1 MTTNIGHR
9 DNSQCTGVEAYPEDA
24 APFATETMHRIPS
37 LEVFE
42 AHSFRRHQT
51 AFCVLTLFVLG
62 LLLLLHTFFHSLLGE
77 PSISVIVILGI
88 GFSLKFL
95 EIVWLQG
102 RTDEIGEKTA
112 KTETFLSVAMIFILA
127 GLLAVLTNRD
137 DNPYFVLL
145 AIPILQ
151 CAYYCGLKST
161 AVTIAAA
168 IGMMFWWTH
177 HFFALHPPA
186 RSTEYLEIGMI
197 SIIYALIG
205 SLVWFLIHQ
214 LKHQQFRLYRSLA
227 ALHATREQLVEQEK
241 LAAVGRLASGIAH
254 EIRNPVAMISSSLA
268 TAANTDLGAADREE
282 MVQIAAREASRLG
295 QLTTEF
301 LTYARPLSPQ
311 LSSVLVND
319 LLSYTVDV
327 VKAHAAS
334 RSIQVSYSCSED
346 LAIQV
351 DSAQVQG
358 ALLNLVLNGID
369 AAYSPGA
376 IALDAA
382 RKDTW
387 IQINV
392 QNTGEAISSADL
404 PRIFEP
410 FYSAKPGG
418 TGLGLAIARRVA
430 EVHGGDLWVSSNQK
444 GCVAFSM
451 TLSAVPT
458 DDRIETSHKEL

>member
-1 MTTNIGHR
+1 MTNIMCLDH
-9 DNSQCTGVEAYPEDA
+9 SQSRAVEAYPQDA
-24 APFATETMHRIPS
+24 AAFATKTMHKIPS

-42 AHSFRRHQT
+42 AHSFRRQQT

-102 RTDEIGEKTA
+102 RTDEIGEKAA
-112 KTETFLSVAMIFILA
+112 KRETFLSVAMIFILA
-127 GLLAVLTNRD
+127 GWLAVLTDRD

-161 AVTIAAA
+161 AVTIAAS
-168 IGMMFWWTH
+168 ITMMFWWTE
-177 HFFALHPPA
+177 HFFALHPP
-186 RSTEYLEIGMI
+186 RRPTEYLETGMI
-197 SIIYALIG
+197 SIIYVLIG
-205 SLVWFLIHQ
+205 ILVWLLVHQ
-214 LKHQQFRLYRSLA
+214 LKQQQSRLYESMA
-227 ALHATREQLVEQEK
+227 TLHVTREQLVDEEK

-268 TAANTDLGAADREE
+268 TAANSNLGEADREE
-282 MVQIAAREASRLG
+282 MIQIAAREASRLG

-301 LTYARPLSPQ
+301 LTYARPVAPQ

-319 LLSYTVDV
+319 LLSYTVDA
-327 VKAHAAS
+327 VKAHAAG
-334 RSIQVSYSCSED
+334 RSVEVSYACSED
-346 LAIQV
+346 LTIQV

-358 ALLNLVLNGID
+358 ALLNLVLNAID
-369 AAYSPGA
+369 SSYSPGA
-376 IALDAA
+376 IALEAA
-382 RKDTW
+382 QKDGQV
-387 IQINV
+387 QINV
-392 QNTGEAISSADL
+392 QNTGEPIADADL

-418 TGLGLAIARRVA
+418 TGLGLPIARRVA

-451 TLSAVPT
+451 TLSAIST
-458 DDRIETSHKEL
+458 ENRNKTSHKDL

>member
-1 MTTNIGHR
+1 MTTIRCFEH
-9 DNSQCTGVEAYPEDA
+9 SQILAVEAYPQDDVDFIMEMMRKSPSFELFKADA
-24 APFATETMHRIPS
+24 
-37 LEVFE
+37 
-42 AHSFRRHQT
+42 FRMQQI

-62 LLLLLHTFFHSLLGE
+62 LLLLLHTAFAFRLGE
-77 PSISVIVILGI
+77 PSTPVILVLGV
-88 GFSLKFL
+88 GFTLKFL

-102 RTDEIGEKTA
+102 QAKEITEKTA
-112 KTETFLSVAMIFILA
+112 RRETALSIVGIFILA
-127 GLLAVLTNRD
+127 GLLAFLTDRD

-145 AIPILQ
+145 AIPILE
-151 CAYYCGLKST
+151 CAYQFGLAT
-161 AVTIAAA
+161 TVFTIVSSIA
-168 IGMMFWWTH
+168 MMFWWTD
-177 HFFALHPPA
+177 HFFALHPPP
-186 RSTEYLEIGMI
+186 RSTEYLETGMI
-197 SIIYALIG
+197 AIIYAVIG
-205 SLVWFLIHQ
+205 TLAWFLVHQ
-214 LKHQQFRLYRSLA
+214 LKQQQSKLYESMA
-227 ALHATREQLVEQEK
+227 ALHTAREELANEEK

-268 TAANTDLGAADREE
+268 TAANSALGEADREE
-282 MVQIAAREASRLG
+282 MVQIAAREASRLEH
-295 QLTTEF
+295 LTTEF
-301 LTYARPLSPQ
+301 LTYARPVAPQ
-311 LSSVLVND
+311 LSSILVDD
-319 LLSYTVDV
+319 LLSYTVDA

-334 RSIQVSYSCSED
+334 RSIEIRYSCSED
-346 LAIQV
+346 LAIEV

-358 ALLNLVLNGID
+358 ALLNLVLNAID

-392 QNTGEAISSADL
+392 QNTGEAISAADL

-430 EVHGGDLWVSSNQK
+430 EVHGGDLWVSGNQK

>member
-1 MTTNIGHR
+1 MTTNIGHP
-9 DNSQCTGVEAYPEDA
+9 DNSQCMGVEAYPQDA
-24 APFATETMHRIPS
+24 AAFATKTMHKIPS

-95 EIVWLQG
+95 EIAWLQG

-127 GLLAVLTNRD
+127 GWLAVLTNRD

-168 IGMMFWWTH
+168 IGMMFFWTR
-177 HFFALHPPA
+177 HFFAVHPPP
-186 RSTEYLEIGMI
+186 RPSEFLEVGMI
-197 SIIYALIG
+197 SMIYALVGI
-205 SLVWFLIHQ
+205 LVWLLVHQ
-214 LKHQQFRLYRSLA
+214 LKQQQSRLFESMA
-227 ALHATREQLVEQEK
+227 VLHATREQLVEEEK
-241 LAAVGRLASGIAH
+241 LAVVGRLASGIAH
-254 EIRNPVAMISSSLA
+254 EIRNPVAMISSSLV
-268 TAANTDLGAADREE
+268 TAANSHLGAADREE
-282 MVQIAAREASRLG
+282 MVQIAAREASRLER
-295 QLTTEF
+295 LTTEF
-301 LTYARPLSPQ
+301 LNYARPLAPQ

-334 RSIQVSYSCSED
+334 RSIQVSYFCSED
-346 LAIQV
+346 LAIKV

-382 RKDTW
+382 QKDTLV
-387 IQINV
+387 QIDV
-392 QNTGEAISSADL
+392 QNTGEPIPDADL

-444 GCVAFSM
+444 GRVVFSM
-451 TLSAVPT
+451 TLSDVST
-458 DDRIETSHKEL
+458 EDRIETSHKEL

>member
-1 MTTNIGHR
+1 M
-9 DNSQCTGVEAYPEDA
+9 Y
-24 APFATETMHRIPS
+24 FA
-37 LEVFE
+37 LLNY
-42 AHSFRRHQT
+42 
-51 AFCVLTLFVLG
+51 FC
-62 LLLLLHTFFHSLLGE
+62 
-77 PSISVIVILGI
+77 
-88 GFSLKFL
+88 
-95 EIVWLQG
+95 LQMKI
-102 RTDEIGEKTA
+102 EESK
-112 KTETFLSVAMIFILA
+112 
-127 GLLAVLTNRD
+127 
-137 DNPYFVLL
+137 
-145 AIPILQ
+145 
-151 CAYYCGLKST
+151 

-168 IGMMFWWTH
+168 IGVMFWWTH

-214 LKHQQFRLYRSLA
+214 LKHQQFRLYQSLA

>member
-1 MTTNIGHR
+1 MTNTRRFDH
-9 DNSQCTGVEAYPEDA
+9 SQTPVVEAYPQDDVDFIMEMMRKSPSFELFKADA
-24 APFATETMHRIPS
+24 
-37 LEVFE
+37 
-42 AHSFRRHQT
+42 FRMQQI

-62 LLLLLHTFFHSLLGE
+62 LLLLLHTAFAFRLGE
-77 PSISVIVILGI
+77 PSTPVILVLGV
-88 GFSLKFL
+88 GFTLKFL

-102 RTDEIGEKTA
+102 QAKEITEKTA
-112 KTETFLSVAMIFILA
+112 RRETALSIVGIFILA
-127 GLLAVLTNRD
+127 GLLAFLTDRD

-145 AIPILQ
+145 AIPILES
-151 CAYYCGLKST
+151 AYQFGLAST
-161 AVTIAAA
+161 LLTIVSS
-168 IGMMFWWTH
+168 ITTMFWWTR
-177 HFFALHPPA
+177 HFFALHPPP
-186 RSTEYLEIGMI
+186 RSTEYLETGMI
-197 SIIYALIG
+197 AIIYAVIG
-205 SLVWFLIHQ
+205 TLAWFLVHQ
-214 LKHQQFRLYRSLA
+214 LKQQQSKLYESMA
-227 ALHATREQLVEQEK
+227 ALHTAREELANEEK

-268 TAANTDLGAADREE
+268 TAANSALGEADREE
-282 MVQIAAREASRLG
+282 MVQIAAREASRLEH
-295 QLTTEF
+295 LTTEF
-301 LTYARPLSPQ
+301 LTYARPVAPQ
-311 LSSVLVND
+311 LSSILVDD
-319 LLSYTVDV
+319 LLSYTVDA

-334 RSIQVSYSCSED
+334 RSIEIRYSCSED
-346 LAIQV
+346 LAIEV

-358 ALLNLVLNGID
+358 ALLNLVLNAID

-392 QNTGEAISSADL
+392 QNTGEAISAADL

-430 EVHGGDLWVSSNQK
+430 EVHGGDLWVSGNQK

>member
-1 MTTNIGHR
+1 MTNIMCLDH
-9 DNSQCTGVEAYPEDA
+9 SQSRAVEAYPQDA
-24 APFATETMHRIPS
+24 AAFATKTMHKIPS

-42 AHSFRRHQT
+42 AHSFRRQQT

-112 KTETFLSVAMIFILA
+112 KRETFLSVAMIFILA
-127 GLLAVLTNRD
+127 GWLAVLTDRD

-161 AVTIAAA
+161 AVTIAAS
-168 IGMMFWWTH
+168 ITMMFWWTE
-177 HFFALHPPA
+177 HFFALHPP
-186 RSTEYLEIGMI
+186 RRPTEYLETGMI
-197 SIIYALIG
+197 SIIYVLIG
-205 SLVWFLIHQ
+205 ILVWLLVHQ
-214 LKHQQFRLYRSLA
+214 LKQQQSRLYESMA
-227 ALHATREQLVEQEK
+227 TLHATREQLVDEEK

-268 TAANTDLGAADREE
+268 TAANFNLGEADREE
-282 MVQIAAREASRLG
+282 MIQIAAREASRLG

-301 LTYARPLSPQ
+301 LTYARPVAPQ
-311 LSSVLVND
+311 LSSVLVSD
-319 LLSYTVDV
+319 LLSYTVDA
-327 VKAHAAS
+327 VKAHAAG
-334 RSIQVSYSCSED
+334 RSVEVSYACSED
-346 LAIQV
+346 LTIQV

-358 ALLNLVLNGID
+358 ALLNLVLNAID
-369 AAYSPGA
+369 SSYSPGA
-376 IALDAA
+376 ITLEAA
-382 RKDTW
+382 QKDGQV
-387 IQINV
+387 QINV
-392 QNTGEAISSADL
+392 QNTGEPIADADL

-418 TGLGLAIARRVA
+418 TGLGLPIARRVA
-430 EVHGGDLWVSSNQK
+430 EIHGGDLWVSSNQK

-451 TLSAVPT
+451 TLSAIST
-458 DDRIETSHKEL
+458 ENRNETSHKEL

>member
-1 MTTNIGHR
+1 MCLDH
-9 DNSQCTGVEAYPEDA
+9 SQSRAVEAYPQDA
-24 APFATETMHRIPS
+24 AAFATKTMHKIPS

-42 AHSFRRHQT
+42 AHSFRRQQT

-102 RTDEIGEKTA
+102 RTDEIGEKEA
-112 KTETFLSVAMIFILA
+112 KRETFLSVAMIFILA
-127 GLLAVLTNRD
+127 GWLAVLTNRD
-137 DNPYFVLL
+137 DIPYFVLL

-161 AVTIAAA
+161 AVTIAAS
-168 IGMMFWWTH
+168 ITMMFWWTE
-177 HFFALHPPA
+177 HFFALHPP
-186 RSTEYLEIGMI
+186 RRPTEYLETGMI
-197 SIIYALIG
+197 SIIYVLIG
-205 SLVWFLIHQ
+205 ILVWLLVHQ
-214 LKHQQFRLYRSLA
+214 LKQQQSRLYESIA
-227 ALHATREQLVEQEK
+227 ALHATREQLVDEEK

-268 TAANTDLGAADREE
+268 TAANSNLGEADREE

-295 QLTTEF
+295 RLTTEF
-301 LTYARPLSPQ
+301 LTYARPVAPQ

-319 LLSYTVDV
+319 LLSYTVDT
-327 VKAHAAS
+327 VKAHAAG
-334 RSIQVSYSCSED
+334 RSIEVRYACSED
-346 LAIQV
+346 LTIQV

-358 ALLNLVLNGID
+358 ALLNLVLNAID
-369 AAYSPGA
+369 SSYSPGA
-376 IALDAA
+376 IALEAA
-382 RKDTW
+382 QKDGQV
-387 IQINV
+387 QINV
-392 QNTGEAISSADL
+392 QNTGEPIADADL

-418 TGLGLAIARRVA
+418 TGLGLPIARRVA

-451 TLSAVPT
+451 TLSAIST
-458 DDRIETSHKEL
+458 ENRNETSRKEL

>member
-1 MTTNIGHR
+1 MTNIRCFDH
-9 DNSQCTGVEAYPEDA
+9 SQSLAVEAYPQDDVLL
-24 APFATETMHRIPS
+24 TMEMMRKIPS
-37 LEVFE
+37 FE
-42 AHSFRRHQT
+42 LFKADAFRMQQI

-62 LLLLLHTFFHSLLGE
+62 LLLLLHTAFAFRLGE
-77 PSISVIVILGI
+77 PTTPVILVLGI
-88 GFSLKFL
+88 SFSLKFL

-102 RTDEIGEKTA
+102 QANEISEKTA
-112 KTETFLSVAMIFILA
+112 RRETAISIVGIFILA
-127 GLLAVLTNRD
+127 GLLAFLTDRD

-145 AIPILQ
+145 AIPILE
-151 CAYYCGLKST
+151 CAYQFGLAT
-161 AVTIAAA
+161 TVLTIVSSIA
-168 IGMMFWWTH
+168 MMFWWTQ
-177 HFFALHPPA
+177 HFFALHPPP
-186 RSTEYLEIGMI
+186 RSTEYLETGMI

-205 SLVWFLIHQ
+205 ILVWLLVHQ
-214 LKHQQFRLYRSLA
+214 LKQQQSRLYESMA
-227 ALHATREQLVEQEK
+227 ALHATREQLANEEK

-268 TAANTDLGAADREE
+268 TAANSDLGEADREE
-282 MVQIAAREASRLG
+282 MVQIAAREASRLEH
-295 QLTTEF
+295 LMTEF
-301 LTYARPLSPQ
+301 LNYARPLAPQ

-334 RSIQVSYSCSED
+334 RSIEVSYSCSED
-346 LAIQV
+346 LAIKV

-382 RKDTW
+382 QKDTLV
-387 IQINV
+387 QINV
-392 QNTGEAISSADL
+392 QNTGEPIPDVDL
-404 PRIFEP
+404 QRIFEP
-410 FYSAKPGG
+410 FYSAKPSG

-430 EVHGGDLWVSSNQK
+430 EVHGGNLWVSSNQK

-451 TLSAVPT
+451 TLSVVST
-458 DDRIETSHKEL
+458 EDRNEISHKEL

>member
-1 MTTNIGHR
+1 MTNIMCLDH
-9 DNSQCTGVEAYPEDA
+9 SQSRAVEAYPQDA
-24 APFATETMHRIPS
+24 AAFATKTMHKIPS

-42 AHSFRRHQT
+42 SHSFRRQQT

-102 RTDEIGEKTA
+102 RTDEIGEKAA
-112 KTETFLSVAMIFILA
+112 KRETFLSVAMIFILA
-127 GLLAVLTNRD
+127 GWLAVLTNRD
-137 DNPYFVLL
+137 DIPYFVLL

-161 AVTIAAA
+161 AVTIAAS
-168 IGMMFWWTH
+168 ITMMFWWTE
-177 HFFALHPPA
+177 HFFALHPP
-186 RSTEYLEIGMI
+186 RRPTEYLETGMI
-197 SIIYALIG
+197 SIIYVLIG
-205 SLVWFLIHQ
+205 ILVWLLVHQ
-214 LKHQQFRLYRSLA
+214 LKQQQSRLYESMA
-227 ALHATREQLVEQEK
+227 TLHVTREQLVDEEK

-268 TAANTDLGAADREE
+268 TAANSNLGEADREE
-282 MVQIAAREASRLG
+282 MIQIAAREASRLG

-301 LTYARPLSPQ
+301 LTYARPVAPQ
-311 LSSVLVND
+311 LSSVLVSD
-319 LLSYTVDV
+319 LLSYTVDA
-327 VKAHAAS
+327 VKAHAAG
-334 RSIQVSYSCSED
+334 RSVEVSYACSED
-346 LAIQV
+346 LTIQV

-358 ALLNLVLNGID
+358 ALLNLVLNAID
-369 AAYSPGA
+369 SSYSPGA
-376 IALDAA
+376 IALEAA
-382 RKDTW
+382 QKDGQV
-387 IQINV
+387 QINV
-392 QNTGEAISSADL
+392 QNTGEPIADADL

-418 TGLGLAIARRVA
+418 TGLGLPIARRVA
-430 EVHGGDLWVSSNQK
+430 EIHGGDLWVSSNQK